1 MVTVTSGSAATSH
14 VPRCVGLPA
23 RARTLRKSACGIH
36 DRTCNRTEDRAPRA
50 QGLYTAGARLVLR
63 ATVRVVISGERLGE
77 FARPVLLL
85 PFVLVGTVCDCVC
98 DHVAMRMPSI
108 HRKFSQFT
116 PQTRTKMAAPRVQAE
131 NASTPK

>member
-1 MVTVTSGSAATSH
+1 MCLLDLECGDGHFRLRAATCRR
-14 VPRCVGLPA
+14 VYGLPA

-77 FARPVLLL
+77 FARIRALIRAACFAFAFCP
-85 PFVLVGTVCDCVC
+85 GWNCV
-98 DHVAMRMPSI
+98 
-108 HRKFSQFT
+108 
-116 PQTRTKMAAPRVQAE
+116 
-131 NASTPK
+131 

>member
-1 MVTVTSGSAATSH
+1 MP
-14 VPRCVGLPA
+14 PRVGLPA

-63 ATVRVVISGERLGE
+63 ATVRVVISGERLLANSRG
-77 FARPVLLL
+77 FSVSRPNSRGLFCFCLLSWMEL
-85 PFVLVGTVCDCVC
+85 CVTVSVTMSPCACRV
-98 DHVAMRMPSI
+98 
-108 HRKFSQFT
+108 FT
-116 PQTRTKMAAPRVQAE
+116 GSHSSHHKKMAAPKVQAE

>member
-1 MVTVTSGSAATSH
+1 MSVITVKSLMCLLDLECGDGHLRLRGH
-14 VPRCVGLPA
+14 VPPCVGLPA

-77 FARPVLLL
+77 FARIRALIRAACFAFAFCP
-85 PFVLVGTVCDCVC
+85 GWNCVWLC
-98 DHVAMRMPSI
+98 L
-108 HRKFSQFT
+108 
-116 PQTRTKMAAPRVQAE
+116 
-131 NASTPK
+131 